1 MRHSLFR
8 STKSAATAHCISIT
22 QPADTT
28 AATLTVPCLSSEW
41 APPPPPTGGDAT
53 PGLSAPRACLL
64 RDQAAGRRRDGGARG
79 VNRHAPVQPPPA
91 TVLEP
96 LVLGVWVAPVPTRR
110 GEGACGRP
118 LASSGDRDA
127 TALADVCS
135 THNVR
140 HHPRS
145 RPRARA
151 PHRLVHHPP
160 FLAISATPATHL
172 SPPSTPH
179 LPRTLG
185 VPRSLGERHRWSTSS
200 TVNASALPPPTALEV
215 LFFFFPWALYVGT
228 STLLLLTF
236 PPSRLAL
243 PPP

>member
-118 LASSGDRDA
+118 LASSGDRSGRNSPRRRLFHA
-127 TALADVCS
+127 QRPPPPAQPTARTRPPPPRPPPTFLG
-135 THNVR
+135 HQR
-140 HHPRS
+140 HTC
-145 RPRARA
+145 
-151 PHRLVHHPP
+151 HPP
-160 FLAISATPATHL
+160 FS
-172 SPPSTPH
+172 
-179 LPRTLG
+179 
-185 VPRSLGERHRWSTSS
+185 SLNPTSTSH
-200 TVNASALPPPTALEV
+200 TWRSALS
-215 LFFFFPWALYVGT
+215 G
-228 STLLLLTF
+228 
-236 PPSRLAL
+236 
-243 PPP
+243 